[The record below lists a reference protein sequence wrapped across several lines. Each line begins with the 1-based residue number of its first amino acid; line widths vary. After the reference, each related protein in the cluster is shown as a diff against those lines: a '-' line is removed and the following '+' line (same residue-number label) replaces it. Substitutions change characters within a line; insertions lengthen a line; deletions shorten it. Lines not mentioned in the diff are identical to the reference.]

1 MRVKMAYTI
10 DLDDIPNEAKKLITE
25 VIDWQEDLTDILA
38 NMQRVDADYFKL
50 GEQAR
55 LKLTKIDARLEDCIN
70 LVAGELIEKPTYGAC
85 VENQVDGELYIK
97 AKLNNFLLGYVDIR
111 EIYLAGEEV

>member
-10 DLDDIPNEAKKLITE
+10 DLEDIPSEAKKLITE

-70 LVAGELIEKPTYGAC
+70 IIAGYNDAI
-85 VENQVDGELYIK
+85 
-97 AKLNNFLLGYVDIR
+97 AKLNAPQ
-111 EIYLAGEEV
+111 EQEASSGEEVQEG

>member
-10 DLDDIPNEAKKLITE
+10 DLEDIPNEAKKLITE

-70 LVAGELIEKPTYGAC
+70 IIAGYNDAI
-85 VENQVDGELYIK
+85 
-97 AKLNNFLLGYVDIR
+97 AKLNAPQ
-111 EIYLAGEEV
+111 EQEASSGEEVQEG